1 MNYGLQYLG
10 TLENLNVMG
19 IYEQDKGTRELNE
32 WRRRSKI
39 LQRVKTGKNQSVK
52 KRQREVATEKY
63 KTVQKGVRVEGKEM
77 ERDRAKNGEGAG
89 GQQGRCGEGDS
100 VEIKISSYRLGTE
113 KHLQT
118 GLLKK
123 SLYLNAGSHNRQA
136 FVGAKGWLG
145 GF

>member
-52 KRQREVATEKY
+52 KIQREVATGKY
-63 KTVQKGVRVEGKEM
+63 KNGTKRGQGGGKRDG
-77 ERDRAKNGEGAG
+77 ERQSQEW
-89 GQQGRCGEGDS
+89 GRS
-100 VEIKISSYRLGTE
+100 
-113 KHLQT
+113 
-118 GLLKK
+118 
-123 SLYLNAGSHNRQA
+123 
-136 FVGAKGWLG
+136 GWAARPLR
-145 GF
+145 

>member
-19 IYEQDKGTRELNE
+19 IYEQDKGTRELKE

-39 LQRVKTGKNQSVK
+39 LQRVKKGKNQSVK

-77 ERDRAKNGEGAG
+77 ETDRAKNGEGAG

-100 VEIKISSYRLGTE
+100 VEIKISI
-113 KHLQT
+113 
-118 GLLKK
+118 
-123 SLYLNAGSHNRQA
+123 
-136 FVGAKGWLG
+136 
-145 GF
+145 